1 MAVKV
6 LINRHILEDKIEDAL
21 SIFKEI
27 RIKAMDQPGYISG
40 ESLVNHHDPQNIMI
54 ISTWQTYEDWHN
66 WQWSDERRAVESKL
80 EKFLQETAQYKVY
93 DLGVFS
99 KKKDFLL

>member
-1 MAVKV
+1 MAVKA

-54 ISTWQTYEDWHN
+54 ISTWQTYEDWKN
-66 WQWSDERRAVESKL
+66 WHQSDERTALESKL
-80 EKFLQETAQYKVY
+80 ERYLQKPAEYKIY
-93 DLGVFS
+93 DLGVLS
-99 KKKDFLL
+99 KKKDYLL

>member
-1 MAVKV
+1 MAVKA

-54 ISTWQTYEDWHN
+54 ISTWQTYEDWKN
-66 WQWSDERRAVESKL
+66 WRESGERKAMELRL
-80 EKFLQETAQYKVY
+80 ERFLQKPAEYKIY
-93 DLGVFS
+93 DLGVLS
-99 KKKDFLL
+99 KKKDYLL